1 MIKQTLNFSN
11 PAYLSVKDSQLV
23 IKTSEREAT
32 RPIEDIG
39 VVILDHPQIT
49 ITQRAMALLLENNAL
64 IITTDSKHLPVG
76 MFLNLDGNTLQ
87 SNRFQKQIEAS
98 EPLKKQLWLQTVQA
112 KIQNQ
117 AAVLKQLGK
126 DVKRMEYLA
135 KTVNSGDTNNCEA
148 QAASYYW
155 KLVFE
160 DFVDGFSRLPEGN
173 SPNHLLNY
181 GYAILR
187 AATARALVGSGLLP
201 TLGIFHRNQYN
212 AYCLADDIMEPYRPY
227 VDVAV
232 REILSANRSDELTP
246 EIKKHLLGVL
256 ACDCH
261 FEKEKSPMLVALT
274 RTSASLV
281 ACFEGKKKKLLY
293 PRIYETECT

>member
-11 PAYLSVKDSQLV
+11 PAYLSVKDFQLV
-23 IKTSEREAT
+23 IKTSEREIT

-39 VVILDHPQIT
+39 VIILDNPQIT
-49 ITQRAMALLLENNAL
+49 ITQRAMALLLENNAV

-117 AAVLKQLGK
+117 SAVLRHLGK

-155 KLVFE
+155 KLIFE
-160 DFVDGFSRLPEGN
+160 DFINGFSRSPEGN

-227 VDVAV
+227 VDMAV
-232 REILSANRSDELTP
+232 REIFSANRSNELTP
-246 EIKKHLLGVL
+246 EIKKHLLGIL
-256 ACDCH
+256 AFDCR
-261 FEKEKSPMLVALT
+261 FEKEKSPMLVALS